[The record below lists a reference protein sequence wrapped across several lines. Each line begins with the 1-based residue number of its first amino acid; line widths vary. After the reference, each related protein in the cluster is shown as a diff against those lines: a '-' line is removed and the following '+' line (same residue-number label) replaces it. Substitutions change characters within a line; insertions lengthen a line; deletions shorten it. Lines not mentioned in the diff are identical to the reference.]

1 MPWSRSSFHSSAMT
15 PLMEFFCQHL
25 VHAAAA
31 AAAASHPPFERF
43 LMRGM
48 LFLNATL
55 RSSTFRGTAPVQ
67 FRVSEAAQQQ
77 VRMCTLHGLAKSP
90 IMIGWCFAF
99 T

>member
-1 MPWSRSSFHSSAMT
+1 MT

-77 VRMCTLHGLAKSP
+77 VHMLAGTLCESSTRLTMRSALGYQ
-90 IMIGWCFAF
+90 
-99 T
+99 